1 MRITDVKAYLL
12 PKTPPSGTFRWRKG
26 LPGSEPFDQFAVL
39 HIITDDMVEGFSE
52 IRRGQIAL
60 DLVARRLK
68 QLLVGEDALM
78 KELLWKKVWEVDR
91 IEEFPIYMLGA
102 VDIALWDITAKVANL
117 PLYQLFGGFRT
128 SIPAYASTVTFSTID
143 EFLSVADQ
151 CLALG
156 YPAIKL
162 HAWGDAHHDATLAKA
177 LRRHVG
183 DEVPLM
189 YDGSAGFDYQDAL
202 YLGQALEDAGFLW
215 YEEPMREFSINSY
228 QRLRSQ
234 LKIPLLVAETSDGCH
249 YNTADFIHFSAGD
262 IVRTSTALKGGFTG
276 ALRIAHLADAYQL
289 RAEVHGGGL
298 PNLHV
303 ACAIPNTTYYES
315 LITTNPVLRE
325 PLVDEKGMVTV
336 PQTAGVGS
344 QWDSATL
351 EKTSVAVV

>member
-1 MRITDVKAYLL
+1 MKIIDVKAYLL
-12 PKTPPSGTFRWRKG
+12 PKTLSVALYRWRAG
-26 LPGSEPFDQFAVL
+26 LPGSDPFDQSAVL
-39 HIITDDMVEGFSE
+39 CIVTDDGVTGYSE

-68 QLLVGEDALM
+68 QLLLGEDPLL

-102 VDIALWDITAKVANL
+102 VDIALWDITAKVAKL

-128 SIPAYASTVTFSTID
+128 SIPAYASTVTFSTVD

-162 HAWGDAHHDATLAKA
+162 HAWGDTHRDAALAKA

-189 YDGSAGFDYQDAL
+189 YDGSAGFDFQDAL

-215 YEEPMREFSINSY
+215 YEEPMREFSISSY

-249 YNTADFIHFSAGD
+249 YNTADFIHFCAGD

-298 PNLHV
+298 PNIHV

-315 LITTNPVLRE
+315 LVTTNPVVRE
-325 PLVDEKGMVTV
+325 PLVDEKGMVNV
-336 PQTAGVGS
+336 PQTPGTGV
-344 QWDSATL
+344 QWDLDTL
-351 EKTSVAVV
+351 DKMSVATV